1 MVAKKGGLGKG
12 LGALLSD
19 LNEESQPTTEI
30 DIAFLQ
36 PNPFQPRKVF
46 DQEKLEELA
55 ESIKVHGLIQPIIV
69 RKMQNGYQIVAGE
82 RRWRASKLAGLSMIP
97 VVVRELEDKEMM
109 SIALIENIQRQD
121 LNVIEEAITYR
132 KLMEEYVLTQE
143 ELAAQIGKS
152 RSQVANTLRMLNLPQ
167 EIQTHLADQRISV
180 GHAKVL
186 LGIMSKDLM
195 VRLCERIIER
205 DLSVREAEALIQ
217 DMTKSS
223 RKTNRTRSKDID
235 VVELENNLQRIFGAK
250 VKISGNSNKGKVVIE
265 YYTEDDL
272 ERILEILGNISD

>member
-55 ESIKVHGLIQPIIV
+55 ESIKVHGLIQPLIV

-121 LNVIEEAITYR
+121 LNVIEEAITYK

-152 RSQVANTLRMLNLPQ
+152 RSQVANTLRMLNLPP
-167 EIQTHLADQRISV
+167 EIQTHLSDQRISV

-195 VRLCERIIER
+195 IRLCERIIER

-223 RKTNRTRSKDID
+223 RKINRTRSKDID

>member
-55 ESIKVHGLIQPIIV
+55 ESIKVHGLIQPLIV

-195 VRLCERIIER
+195 IRLCERIIER